1 MTRSRLI
8 ELGTYEKKT
17 LRNKYLIKAIKND
30 YIHLNPIGKIV
41 IDEQGRRIAKVIDII
56 GNINEPYVLAYPL
69 TEEEPKTK
77 LYIEIVNKEAKKR
90 RNRR

>member
-17 LRNKYLIKAIKND
+17 LKNKYLIKANKND
-30 YIHLNPIGKIV
+30 YVHLNPIGKII
-41 IDEQGRRIAKVIDII
+41 IDEQGKRVAKVIDVI
-56 GNINEPYVLAYPL
+56 GNINEPYILAYPL
-69 TEEEPKTK
+69 TEDEPKTK
-77 LYIEIVNKEAKKR
+77 LYLEITNRESKKR